1 MNWFSL
7 YGGEHRSMWWHGIGQ
22 RSVRAQR
29 FQFVSKVCVDSFLRL
44 GYMVYDIFGV
54 YLILQFLM
62 IQVAKSAQSGASF
75 WHGILIQAQRPAAL
89 QWKSANFQPSVHDQ
103 CAAGDSVLSAKK
115 KNKSQ
120 HHQMRQLLGIDIEVF
135 KQTDQV
141 HISKAAHAV
150 LPGQNIQLACNVYA
164 FHWRRRIRTWQS
176 SHVSSTWQI
185 QPCSGITLQYYPLLT
200 IQHVLQNQVS
210 ITHTQQRTRTHS
222 HTVCTPDLNVHL
234 LWAGGR

>member
-1 MNWFSL
+1 MSCNATSLDHEPSIRKLMNWFSL

-115 KNKSQ
+115 KINLSTIRCDNYWVSTLKYSSKLIRYTFQ
-120 HHQMRQLLGIDIEVF
+120 
-135 KQTDQV
+135 KQRMLYFQV
-141 HISKAAHAV
+141 KIS
-150 LPGQNIQLACNVYA
+150 
-164 FHWRRRIRTWQS
+164 S
-176 SHVSSTWQI
+176 
-185 QPCSGITLQYYPLLT
+185 
-200 IQHVLQNQVS
+200 
-210 ITHTQQRTRTHS
+210 
-222 HTVCTPDLNVHL
+222 
-234 LWAGGR
+234 

>member
-1 MNWFSL
+1 MGSSSRRKGPLRYNGSQQTFS
-7 YGGEHRSMWWHGIGQ
+7 HR
-22 RSVRAQR
+22 
-29 FQFVSKVCVDSFLRL
+29 C
-44 GYMVYDIFGV
+44 
-54 YLILQFLM
+54 M
-62 IQVAKSAQSGASF
+62 INVLLVIVF
-75 WHGILIQAQRPAAL
+75 
-89 QWKSANFQPSVHDQ
+89 FQP
-103 CAAGDSVLSAKK
+103 K